1 MPLPLQGLQVL
12 VTRPVHQAGRF
23 CDLLLAAGAEPKL
36 FPLLSIQPVA
46 LAPASLLQITTTA
59 HDKAYDWVI
68 FISANAVEFGLSLL
82 NDMTSLARLKLG
94 AIGKQTATVLQ
105 QYGLTVTVTPEQ
117 GFTSEDLL
125 ALDEL
130 QQLAGQRILIIR
142 GDSGR
147 ELLAD
152 TLKQRGADVS
162 YAQVYQ
168 RSATGS
174 VAGLKQ
180 LHAKQQLDIICVTS
194 REILQNLLQLLQAET
209 WIYQQAL
216 VVGRERIAAYAQQ
229 LGFNNSIIV
238 ATSPADDAMLAALI
252 QWRQDK

>member
-1 MPLPLQGLQVL
+1 M
-12 VTRPVHQAGRF
+12 
-23 CDLLLAAGAEPKL
+23 
-36 FPLLSIQPVA
+36 
-46 LAPASLLQITTTA
+46 
-59 HDKAYDWVI
+59 
-68 FISANAVEFGLSLL
+68 
-82 NDMTSLARLKLG
+82 
-94 AIGKQTATVLQ
+94 
-105 QYGLTVTVTPEQ
+105 PEQ

-125 ALDEL
+125 ALDQL
-130 QQLAGQRILIIR
+130 QNLAGQRILIVR

-152 TLKQRGADVS
+152 TLEQRGADVS
-162 YAQVYQ
+162 YAQVYR

-174 VAGLKQ
+174 ATVLKQ

-216 VVGRERIAAYAQQ
+216 VVGSERIAAYSQQ
-229 LGFNNSIIV
+229 QGFNNSIIV

-252 QWRQDK
+252 QWQQDK